1 MSNHSS
7 DVRPEGSKHS
17 KLSKAS
23 RDYQKKHQARRLR
36 GRLHQRLEAPSP
48 GAAVACWSHEEWS
61 ADRPAGTS
69 ADRTGRLVVVGQI
82 DGHAVNQSAG
92 RAKEAIADRTAEEAT
107 ADLAVEEMRADDLR
121 AEPATERTSEKAAVV
136 EGNPADE
143 RERANEEERR
153 EKSILLLK
161 PRGPAQ
167 GFFNRDKLEQFSFFA
182 K

>member
-1 MSNHSS
+1 
-7 DVRPEGSKHS
+7 
-17 KLSKAS
+17 
-23 RDYQKKHQARRLR
+23 
-36 GRLHQRLEAPSP
+36 
-48 GAAVACWSHEEWS
+48 
-61 ADRPAGTS
+61 
-69 ADRTGRLVVVGQI
+69 
-82 DGHAVNQSAG
+82 VNQSAG
-92 RAKEAIADRTAEEAT
+92 RAKEAIADRTADEAS
-107 ADLAVEEMRADDLR
+107 ADLAVEAMTADDL
-121 AEPATERTSEKAAVV
+121 TEETTAKRTSETAAVV